1 MRVLL
6 FTGKGGVG
14 KTTAAAATAA
24 VTAAR
29 GLKTLVISTD
39 PAHSLADALGVAARR
54 RTHRGRTGLA
64 GQQVD
69 AQQRFERTWRD
80 VQSYLLSALEAVGVD
95 PLEAEELTVL
105 PGADEVLA
113 LLAVREQIDSGRYDV
128 VIVDCA
134 PTAETL
140 RLLVAA
146 RRAGLVHAADLAG
159 GATGGPLAAA
169 GAQPGQRACRC
180 RPTSSSTRWSGCT
193 ANWRRCG
200 PVLADAERTIGAAG
214 AHARGGR
221 RRRGAAD
228 HDDAVALR
236 LPGRRGARQPD
247 HPARRPVAR
256 PLGGGAG
263 AAAGRGRRSRSRRCP
278 ILRVPYQAA
287 EPVGLRRAGRGRAGP
302 PTASSTRSGC
312 PARRRADGRRAHRRR
327 LHPVPPAAVRREGPG
342 RPEPARATSSSSRS
356 ASWRRLLTLPSA
368 LRRCDVTGA
377 RFVDERL
384 LVDFVPDPAVWMNS

>member
-24 VTAAR
+24 VTAAS

-39 PAHSLADALGVAARR
+39 PAHSLADALGQPLGSEPTEVEP
-54 RTHRGRTGLA
+54 GLS

-80 VQSYLLSALEAVGVD
+80 IQGYLLSALEAVGVD
-95 PLEAEELTVL
+95 PIEAEELTVL
-105 PGADEVLA
+105 PGAEEVLA

-140 RLLVAA
+140 RLLSLPDALSWYM
-146 RRAGLVHAADLAG
+146 RRIWPVERRVVRSLRPVMNRVSTVPLPSDVVFDAVERLHAE
-159 GATGGPLAAA
+159 LAAVR
-169 GAQPGQRACRC
+169 Q
-180 RPTSSSTRWSGCT
+180 
-193 ANWRRCG
+193 
-200 PVLADAERTIGAAG
+200 VLADAERTSVRLVLTPEAVVVAE
-214 AHARGGR
+214 ARRTMTTLSLYGYR
-221 RRRGAAD
+221 V
-228 HDDAVALR
+228 DAVLANRIIPPGDPWRDRWAEAQERQLAEVTESFAP
-236 LPGRRGARQPD
+236 LP
-247 HPARRPVAR
+247 V
-256 PLGGGAG
+256 
-263 AAAGRGRRSRSRRCP
+263 
-278 ILRVPYQAA
+278 LRVPYQAA
-287 EPVGLRRAGRGRAGP
+287 EPVGLEALAEVGRAAYGELDPIGLP
-302 PTASSTRSGC
+302 PVGEPMDVERTAEGFVLSIPLPFAEKDQVDLS
-312 PARRRADGRRAHRRR
+312 RRGDELVVTVA
-327 LHPVPPAAVRREGPG
+327 
-342 RPEPARATSSSSRS
+342 SR
-356 ASWRRLLTLPSA
+356 RRLLTLPSA